1 MGNGKIAVTVIKCVT
16 ALVCCAAVAVTSFS
30 IADTICENQNAVA
43 DLSAGNSSAA
53 GNDLVTDDY
62 LQNDVAQDDSAEAPS
77 GEVTYEI
84 PEDETENPAA
94 DVTDTAAPAGK
105 EISVTSGLNSTDK
118 AEILK
123 YYQLVMEKNE
133 KDGLGHNQTMTLTK
147 LDGGSGAIGKFISWF
162 EGVAKKALEKNST
175 SHEGLPGVHDKIKVS
190 DFASAK
196 AVNDGRYTTVTIN
209 LVEQTDNAYGKLNEG
224 TVGRTIGVLDG
235 VAVAIA
241 EINGLEAD
249 FENGEMYLN
258 YKNPKVVIK
267 VDNKTGSLV
276 KGACSWGYQV
286 HVDIKKLDVSMMGI
300 SLTLKGASGVVDM
313 VSSY

>member
-1 MGNGKIAVTVIKCVT
+1 MEKNKIAVTVIKSVT
-16 ALVCCAAVAVTSFS
+16 AIVCCIAVAVTSIS
-30 IADTICENQNAVA
+30 LAGKICDSNSELARLEA
-43 DLSAGNSSAA
+43 SYRAGGLSATENNAQSDVYQSTENNEDAA
-53 GNDLVTDDY
+53 TDNVVTEAPDSGEESVVEEVTDD
-62 LQNDVAQDDSAEAPS
+62 AASA
-77 GEVTYEI
+77 
-84 PEDETENPAA
+84 
-94 DVTDTAAPAGK
+94 K

-118 AEILK
+118 EEILK

-133 KDGLGHNQTMTLTK
+133 KDGLGHNQSMTLTK

-162 EGVAKKALEKNST
+162 EGVAKKALAKNST
-175 SHEGLPGVHDKIKVS
+175 SHEGLPGVHDKIKAT

-196 AVNDGRYTTVTIN
+196 AVDDGRYTTVTIN
-209 LVEQTDNAYGKLNEG
+209 LVEQTDDAYGKLNEG

-235 VAVAIA
+235 VATALA
-241 EINGLEAD
+241 ELNGLEAD
-249 FENGEMYLN
+249 FENGEIYLR

-267 VDNKTGSLV
+267 VDNKTGALV

-300 SLTLKGASGVVDM
+300 SLTLKGAVGIVDM

>member
-1 MGNGKIAVTVIKCVT
+1 MEKNKIAVTVIKSVT
-16 ALVCCAAVAVTSFS
+16 AIVCCIAVAVTSIS
-30 IADTICENQNAVA
+30 LAGKICDSNSELTRLEASYRA
-43 DLSAGNSSAA
+43 GGLSATENNAQSDVYQSTENNEDAA
-53 GNDLVTDDY
+53 TDNIVTEAPDSGEESVVEEVTDD
-62 LQNDVAQDDSAEAPS
+62 AASA
-77 GEVTYEI
+77 
-84 PEDETENPAA
+84 
-94 DVTDTAAPAGK
+94 K

-118 AEILK
+118 EEVLK

-133 KDGLGHNQTMTLTK
+133 KDGLGHSQTLTLKK
-147 LDGGSGAIGKFISWF
+147 LDGGSGGVGKFISWF
-162 EGVAKKALEKNST
+162 EPVAKEALADNST
-175 SHEGLPGVHDKIKVS
+175 SYEGLPGVHGEIKAS

-209 LVEQTDNAYGKLNEG
+209 LIEQTDGAYGKTSEG

-235 VAVAIA
+235 IAVAVAA
-241 EINGLEAD
+241 INGLKVD
-249 FENGEMYLN
+249 FDTGEVYLH

-267 VDNKTGSLV
+267 VDNKTGALV

-300 SLTLKGASGVVDM
+300 SLTLKGAVGIVDM